1 MTARLP
7 AAPAPMP
14 PPRAAPLPAAPP
26 TPGPEPPR
34 PSGRPPGH
42 AGAAAWIATAVRR
55 RWAPGLVA
63 LVCAWSGVW
72 LAVWLVVADAV
83 TGAILSALGSAVGA
97 ALAGTGSSTG
107 PGSGALTV
115 AGGALRAAAGGV
127 VSAVVTLVGDE
138 PLSFLGALGGGLVVS
153 AVLLAASV
161 AMEPWLLR
169 ISGCRRMSRREAA
182 RVTPLLQA
190 AAADLG
196 LGSLP
201 LLLMA
206 DGDELRVRVHARHLV
221 VGRSLLDELGA
232 GPGGDAALE
241 AVLCHAL
248 HHWAAGDG
256 LGLRW
261 VRCCGLPLLIL
272 YDAGCWM
279 AQQGNGLIALAGWIV
294 LWPAWLLVRL
304 VVEPALALGLRRA
317 EYEADAA
324 VRATGRGEALHQA
337 LSLLGELEPGHS
349 GWNRVIAATHPA
361 RELRLEALEPDP
373 ES

>member
-1 MTARLP
+1 MA
-7 AAPAPMP
+7 
-14 PPRAAPLPAAPP
+14 
-26 TPGPEPPR
+26 
-34 PSGRPPGH
+34 S
-42 AGAAAWIATAVRR
+42 AVRR

-63 LVCAWSGVW
+63 LVCAWSGAW
-72 LAVWLVVADAV
+72 LAVWLVVADAI
-83 TGAILSALGSAVGA
+83 TGAVLSALGSAIGA

-127 VSAVVTLVGDE
+127 VSAVGALVGEE
-138 PLSFLGALGGGLVVS
+138 PLAFLGVLAGGLAVS
-153 AVLLAASV
+153 VALLAASV
-161 AMEPWLLR
+161 AMEPRLLR
-169 ISGCRRMSRREAA
+169 LNGCRRMSRREAA
-182 RVTPLLQA
+182 RVIPLLQA

-196 LGSLP
+196 LSSLP

-206 DGDELRVRVHARHLV
+206 GGDDLRVRVHTRHLV
-221 VGRSLLDELGA
+221 VGRSLLEELGA
-232 GPGGDAALE
+232 GPAGDAALE

-256 LGLRW
+256 VGWRW
-261 VRCCGLPLLIL
+261 VRCCGLPLVIL

-279 AQQGNGLIALAGWIV
+279 AQQGNALIALAGWIV

-304 VVEPALALGLRRA
+304 VIEPVVALGSRPQ
-317 EYEADAA
+317 EYAADAA

-337 LSLLGELEPGHS
+337 LSLLGELEPGRS
-349 GWNRVIAATHPA
+349 GWNRVIAATHPP

-373 ES
+373 EG